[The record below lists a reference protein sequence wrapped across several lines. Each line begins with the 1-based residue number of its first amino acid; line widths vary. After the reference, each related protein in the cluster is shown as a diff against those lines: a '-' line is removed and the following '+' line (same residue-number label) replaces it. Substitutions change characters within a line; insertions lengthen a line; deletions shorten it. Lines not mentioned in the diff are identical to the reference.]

1 MLVLLYVTA
10 TAAALRGLWSPCG
23 LSMLSSLNPMSE
35 RARGHRFSAT
45 ACWYVVG
52 SIAGG
57 ALLGAGC
64 AVGAFGF
71 GRLDAPDTVGWALAL
86 AGAAVAVASDTGIGG
101 WSLPTHPRQVDER
114 WLDRYR
120 RWIYASGY
128 GIQIGSGFATYI
140 MTAGVYLTALLAV
153 VTGSPAQALTAGLT
167 FGLVRGL
174 GVLIAAPARDPRSLG
189 AVIRRVDSWAGASAF
204 AAAAACVGVATVAA
218 WQLTGTLAAVAVAVA
233 LSAPVIV
240 SGRDRAVGRRA
251 A

>member
-86 AGAAVAVASDTGIGG
+86 AGAAGGGGAGTGVRGGAVAT
-101 WSLPTHPRQVDER
+101 PPPPVDER
-114 WLDRYR
+114 W
-120 RWIYASGY
+120 
-128 GIQIGSGFATYI
+128 
-140 MTAGVYLTALLAV
+140 
-153 VTGSPAQALTAGLT
+153 
-167 FGLVRGL
+167 
-174 GVLIAAPARDPRSLG
+174 
-189 AVIRRVDSWAGASAF
+189 
-204 AAAAACVGVATVAA
+204 
-218 WQLTGTLAAVAVAVA
+218 
-233 LSAPVIV
+233 
-240 SGRDRAVGRRA
+240 VGRSWRWVF
-251 A
+251 